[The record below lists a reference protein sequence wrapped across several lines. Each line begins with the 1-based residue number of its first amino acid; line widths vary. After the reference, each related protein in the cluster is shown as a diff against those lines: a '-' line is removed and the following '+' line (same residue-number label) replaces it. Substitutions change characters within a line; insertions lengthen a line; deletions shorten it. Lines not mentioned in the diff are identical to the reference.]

1 MTIDRQRIDATQGE
15 KVIGTFYERADA
27 EAVVEKLHAAGFTD
41 DQITMTTHGG
51 HTAEDGTFQRGR
63 IEVSVL
69 ADERADEAER
79 ILAST
84 SG

>member
-15 KVIGTFYERADA
+15 KVVGTFYERAVA
-27 EAVVEKLHAAGFTD
+27 EQAVEKLHEAGFGE

-69 ADERADEAER
+69 ADERADDAER
-79 ILAST
+79 ILSQSA
-84 SG
+84 

>member
-15 KVIGTFYERADA
+15 KVVGTYYERAVA
-27 EAVVEKLHAAGFTD
+27 ERVVERLSQAGFSEE
-41 DQITMTTHGG
+41 QITMTTHGG

-69 ADERADEAER
+69 ADARADDAER
-79 ILAST
+79 ILASEQH
-84 SG
+84 